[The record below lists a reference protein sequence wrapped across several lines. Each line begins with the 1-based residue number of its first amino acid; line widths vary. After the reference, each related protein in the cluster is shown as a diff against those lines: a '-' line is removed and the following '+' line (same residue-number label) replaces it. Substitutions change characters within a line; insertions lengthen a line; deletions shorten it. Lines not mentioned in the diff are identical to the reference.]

1 MGKYYDLIM
10 EPIEGGFSRQFNLY
24 WGRQLDELAKPYS
37 DAIQLRIGNQLRP
50 KLTCWGAAFNVES
63 VEEIDLEQVAQ
74 IAVQVEMV
82 HKASLIIDDMVDDDD
97 ARRGEKAFHVQF
109 GQNKAVLFAIA
120 LLSKGMS
127 GINQVLRQ
135 SGSHYQGLSLY
146 ADTIH
151 NMALGCLEELS
162 LDHVS
167 QFDIEKIRRIVNFET
182 IALIKNSFLLGYW
195 SNWNGSRD
203 LEKRLVE
210 ISENCGYIF
219 QLLNDLEPFSS
230 AQSNYAYKGGRNI
243 DINRNRKNMVA
254 AYIYGAASSKEKN
267 QLSSLEGES
276 LQALI
281 LQLYM
286 KYAVYDN
293 ICQNAKLIEQKI
305 DGQIAAIQ
313 QTNPNIGCVEDFKTF
328 VHDVI
333 GLCFSRLR

>member
-1 MGKYYDLIM
+1 M
-10 EPIEGGFSRQFNLY
+10 
-24 WGRQLDELAKPYS
+24 
-37 DAIQLRIGNQLRP
+37 
-50 KLTCWGAAFNVES
+50 
-63 VEEIDLEQVAQ
+63 
-74 IAVQVEMV
+74 
-82 HKASLIIDDMVDDDD
+82 
-97 ARRGEKAFHVQF
+97 
-109 GQNKAVLFAIA
+109 
-120 LLSKGMS
+120 
-127 GINQVLRQ
+127 
-135 SGSHYQGLSLY
+135 
-146 ADTIH
+146 
-151 NMALGCLEELS
+151 
-162 LDHVS
+162 
-167 QFDIEKIRRIVNFET
+167 
-182 IALIKNSFLLGYW
+182 GYW

-267 QLSSLEGES
+267 QLSSLKGEA
-276 LQALI
+276 LQTLI

-305 DGQIAAIQ
+305 DGQIADIQ